1 MRSHRRDFG
10 LENYRRIANAI
21 GAGPKDRDGK
31 KGKKVVV
38 NFLKAMKARGL
49 RPLTILSKTTTM
61 AITRRT

>member
-21 GAGPKDRDGK
+21 GVGPKDRDGK